1 MVPRSATSATSAV
14 LGWIWCAQL
23 GAMGHGAETLNL
35 GAVCYGADLLSPET
49 ENVSLKIYL

>member
-1 MVPRSATSATSAV
+1 MVPRSATSAASAV

-35 GAVCYGADLLSPET
+35 GAMGCGADPLSPET
-49 ENVSLKIYL
+49 ENISAGVYL